1 MFTDLSLPAQTAYA
15 QLVDSLQSL
24 EVKRCITDVPG
35 SFNRKEIGG
44 KQYWYYQS
52 RLLDGSMRQVY
63 LGPHSDRLEAL
74 IEARKRKPETAPRT
88 TSALGAHAVAL
99 GAEPVLP
106 THLRVVNKL
115 ADEGFFRAGGLLI
128 GTHAFIAA
136 GNMLGVRWGSDERT
150 QDLDFAHAGKQLS
163 LALPSN
169 ATLDLSDSIS
179 KLEMGFTPVSSL
191 DGVLG
196 GSWIHPTDST
206 FRLDFVTTMDRT
218 EQDLVMIP
226 AFNAQFQALRFMEF
240 SMADVAQAAVF
251 ARTGDPCL
259 VSVPDPARMAIH
271 KLIVSGLRSGTF
283 TTKANKDVSQAASLI
298 SFYVERSPSQIEAA
312 YEDAMSR
319 GPKWRKALGVG
330 VNNLQRRFPEVK
342 FPHRN

>member
-24 EVKRCITDVPG
+24 EVARCIADVPG
-35 SFNRKEIGG
+35 SFNRKQIGG

-52 RLLDGSMRQVY
+52 RLLDNSIRQVY

-74 IEARKRKPETAPRT
+74 IVARTKKNALVPRMT
-88 TSALGAHAVAL
+88 TALGAHAVAL
-99 GAEPVLP
+99 GAEAVLP
-106 THLRVVNKL
+106 THLRVIRKL
-115 ADEGFFRAGGLLI
+115 SDEGFFRAGGLLI
-128 GTHAFIAA
+128 GTHAFLAA
-136 GNMLGVRWGSDERT
+136 GNMLGVRWGGNEHT
-150 QDLDFAHAGKQLS
+150 QDLDFAHAGKRLA

-169 ATLDLSDSIS
+169 ATLDLSDAIA

-196 GSWIHPTDST
+196 GSWIHPTDPS

-218 EQDLVMIP
+218 EKDLVMIP

-240 SMADVAQAAVF
+240 SMEGVAQAAVF
-251 ARTGDPCL
+251 AKHGEPCL
-259 VSVPDPARMAIH
+259 VNVPDPARMAIH

-283 TTKANKDVSQAASLI
+283 MTKANKDVSQSAALI
-298 SFYVERSPSQIEAA
+298 SFYLERSPALIDAA
-312 YEDAMSR
+312 YKDAMSR
-319 GPKWRKALGVG
+319 GPKWRKALAVG
-330 VNNLQRRFPEVK
+330 LQNLQRRFPNL
-342 FPHRN
+342 RLA